1 MMGLTLSASFM
12 ARGLPCLSYDSTP
25 GKEVSAPRG
34 LRYCNGR
41 VVFERLPA
49 DASVLVDA
57 CDLFRVKVLDP
68 DTTLLLLNNEHELND
83 VEPVLDDL
91 RARKIIVV
99 EPIDR
104 VDKVAIKDTLCK
116 SFYDSGGALIN
127 SQFALPGL
135 SPEEMAE
142 AGFGFSGDASDD
154 SVKCHHD
161 ASHVL
166 ANWRSGDHPVEKHV
180 VSYSCR
186 CFDQPSYHLP
196 FLSDDKGNDI
206 TGHMYQV
213 IDRTNTSIYCRRAV
227 VLTRHD
233 LPVSKATLKTLELDI
248 DALYLNKMTLRL
260 QKQEQAGLINEL
272 YFALRRRFLY
282 VSHFAKLFRKF
293 GWLRE
298 EYIALLNS
306 YKPQLQMEPQVA
318 VVENTIATLLACP
331 VREEMK
337 RVVSAL
343 VALEKEQWEGKQK
356 PVYRYARTC
365 YRKNWSFDLHA
376 GKGAETLLAW
386 LAEAHNIGYFLDAS
400 LNELIT
406 TGSLGSLISDD
417 YFSSAKRDDALME
430 VLGKGAELT
439 GVLVGIA
446 EEIHCLIKPF
456 LSKERSCSGKG
467 TDLTKR
473 HRSHTGSL

>member
-1 MMGLTLSASFM
+1 MKLTLPADYM
-12 ARGLPCLSYDSTP
+12 ARGMPCLRYHETLGSDVPMHNVSRSCYST
-25 GKEVSAPRG
+25 
-34 LRYCNGR
+34 
-41 VVFERLPA
+41 VVIPF
-49 DASVLVDA
+49 DARVLVDA
-57 CDLFRVKVLDP
+57 CDQFKVKVLDP
-68 DTTLLLLNNEHELND
+68 ASTFLLLANSGELD
-83 VEPVLDDL
+83 DVGPILEVLRAHKIIAVEPVVRLNN
-91 RARKIIVV
+91 A
-99 EPIDR
+99 
-104 VDKVAIKDTLCK
+104 AIKEELRK
-116 SFYDSGGALIN
+116 SFYDSQGSLIN
-127 SQFALPGL
+127 SKFAQPGL
-135 SPEEMAE
+135 SPSDMAG

-154 SVKCHHD
+154 LVKCHYND
-161 ASHVL
+161 SHVL
-166 ANWRSGDHPVEKHV
+166 RNWQLPGSPRNMHLSV
-180 VSYSCR
+180 YR
-186 CFDQPSYHLP
+186 CVCFNQPAYNLP
-196 FLSDDKGNDI
+196 FLSDASGKDI
-206 TGHMYQV
+206 TGQVYQV
-213 IDRTNTSIYCRRAV
+213 VDHYLNSIYCRRAV

-293 GWLRE
+293 EWLRE

-356 PVYRYARTC
+356 PVCRYARTC

-456 LSKERSCSGKG
+456 LSKERSCSGEG

>member
-213 IDRTNTSIYCRRAV
+213 IDRTNTSIYCRRAL
-227 VLTRHD
+227 VLVRRD
-233 LPVSKATLKTLELDI
+233 LPVNKATLKTLELDI
-248 DALYLNKMTLRL
+248 DVLHLNKVERSLNR
-260 QKQEQAGLINEL
+260 KEGACLIDEE
-272 YFALRRRFLY
+272 YFALRKQLL
-282 VSHFAKLFRKF
+282 VVGHFTRLLRTFK
-293 GWLRE
+293 WLRE
-298 EYIALLNS
+298 EYVDLLMC
-306 YKPQLQMEPQVA
+306 YKKRLQMAEQVA
-318 VVENTIATLLACP
+318 VAERTAVSLLACS
-331 VREEMK
+331 VDKEINE
-337 RVVSAL
+337 VVSAVVEL
-343 VALEKEQWEGKQK
+343 DKAQWQEAKQK
-356 PVYRYARTC
+356 
-365 YRKNWSFDLHA
+365 HA
-376 GKGAETLLAW
+376 GRHAHRSFWSARSKRDGVSNLQVRKGAETVLAV
-386 LAEAHNIGYFLDAS
+386 LAEVYADNFFRDVF
-400 LNELIT
+400 LNELVETGRLGCLFSDGYFKST
-406 TGSLGSLISDD
+406 T
-417 YFSSAKRDDALME
+417 RDE
-430 VLGKGAELT
+430 VLLQLLE
-439 GVLVGIA
+439 
-446 EEIHCLIKPF
+446 
-456 LSKERSCSGKG
+456 KG
-467 TDLTKR
+467 TDLTRVLADIAENLQALTDPFYRTINPKNR
-473 HRSHTGSL
+473 NVPA